1 MAKPG
6 TDRDGAMVEKTTG
19 KKSKEKISPFTK
31 TPKLDR
37 SEIMGKEGKPK
48 SSMKRKLSFSV
59 SPPRNG
65 ERDSDTDDSDPGQ
78 SSDMW
83 GERLLPPCRIYA
95 DKDGPDKKRV
105 KKESGGKKSTPVN
118 ILFGYPLSERKQMAL
133 LMQMTA
139 RDNSPDTTP
148 SHPSQAPAVQK
159 KTPNS
164 STSRQKDKVNKRN
177 ERGETPLHM
186 AAIRGDVKQ
195 VKELIGLGADV
206 NMKDFAGWTPLHEA
220 CNLGYYDVAKVLI
233 GAGAEVNTQGLDDDT
248 PLHDASSS
256 GHKDIVKLLLQH
268 GGNAFQANKRGE
280 RPVDVADSQEV
291 EQLLKGEI
299 PLSDPDDSS
308 SDSEDPPSVNPS
320 SVDENMEYSDT
331 EKDSDGKSTT
341 AKATSSVSGV
351 DEYEFKDEEEEED
364 LSKALNDR
372 HILRR
377 EVRQKEKEE
386 KEENHYTPKQSNK
399 SDQAASSCKVK
410 KAKSSR
416 VLYCSSDSSD
426 DEIEASSERKCSPTR
441 SLCNDTHKT
450 ESRTKRESL
459 TITSTEK
466 GKANKKNKSKNKEN
480 QEVQEDGK
488 ENSKSLLFSA
498 ATVSDNSDKSVREED
513 SFKMSFSPKDD
524 SSVHLFH
531 LSAVKSPKLG
541 YGQTDKQMTPLKQ
554 ENAKTFV
561 SIGDGSCPMDCV
573 KYNHYTDS
581 DYTEGSSSKS
591 CKHKDKSKHH
601 YKENSVDGDDRSSSP
616 FKDASLS
623 NSMDSSEGVFR
634 KAEKDGKVVKKHKLK
649 HKEKDKYRKD
659 YESERNRHR
668 QKELRKD
675 GHRNLEFDREFWKEN
690 FFKSDE
696 SEELKGKSET
706 PGSCSPPQ
714 KSIDSSPVKE
724 EKATLKDKHSVCNS
738 NKERKQ
744 KDEREKD
751 RPVKKEKKEM
761 AYKDERGGKEGK
773 GAENDDRSECLNLL
787 RKPEDSIPSLF
798 IKEEVED
805 KPLTGNL
812 LDHNQLE
819 TTEKGSQE
827 KNEKR
832 LPTKDRESEKCEKKQ
847 AEKEKRAKLEHLS
860 DKSDLHNSTD
870 RWKERDRLTST
881 SNLSGERSHKENEKL
896 KPVPVTKKY
905 EENKKS
911 KDKLERRSEKER
923 QEKEHSSSGDH
934 RDKDRTSSEKKGKA
948 PEKNSDHSK
957 NDRIKEKEREKDKD
971 SDKKKKEKSK
981 EAPLSSSSSNLKSLL
996 EEKKGYSSE
1005 SNKAVTLKI
1014 KEEVM
1019 KTPEKDRDR
1028 RERDR
1033 DLERHRDRERHKDKD
1048 KERTQQN
1055 RDGKPC
1061 KTRPVE
1067 SESDR
1072 SKSKASTTQKE
1083 TRPKE
1088 KRLDNDD
1095 LMRTSFERMLSLK
1108 DQEIEQWHKKHLEKI
1123 KQKERERLKQ
1133 RPGAD
1138 SAKQK
1143 NKDKAKIPTSTEPH
1157 ANKELLR
1164 SKSSEIPETSSREK
1178 MSKDA
1183 AGGRTLSLDAK
1194 NLSCFGKSGPVIENS
1209 LSRSPRPDS
1218 ERSGII
1224 SRSVSMISVASS
1236 EDSCQASMST
1246 PRPAEYD
1253 SDLNLDASD
1262 SQPPFLQSSLIV
1274 QSSRSP
1280 ILNDKET
1287 SSLPDMASGI
1297 RTPLQSKLASPF
1309 LRAVLDEDAKAVLC
1323 EPDRPTEESQKVG
1336 DVAHSGEEPGKIHQ
1350 TEPSGAVTQESLTI
1364 HSSVSVHLPG
1374 TIPETEQ
1381 AVGVEDASSSSS
1393 SQSAC
1398 VSNSREAS
1406 VKDNASQQTSLSQ
1419 ASGLL
1424 PNAAEVSKL
1433 DADTLSE
1440 QSGQNQLD
1448 SPDAET
1454 TEGSN
1459 KTSSLTCVAQ
1469 VAQAASSQPE
1479 QSSTKAPTHSLNLT
1493 WDSLSDQNNDQ
1504 LPRIDLE
1511 LRLEKRTRS
1520 LSMGPEIIMEARCM
1534 ENVSAGNAM
1543 DWTASQAPPVGS
1555 CRSSSEESTKAP
1567 PCTVSVLRD
1576 SQQVAERISP
1586 DDRRS
1591 SHSSENVGAADAQ
1604 LEMKDFSLPVPSIS
1618 NVLHC
1623 SSPEQISEEPM
1634 EVSGEEPD
1642 HSQVIA
1648 ETQVEKVVAAEDA
1661 AQTQPLQDSK
1671 ADVDA
1676 EMRDQLDGEE
1686 KSAKP
1691 GTPSDGEQNLGC
1703 TGVQLDSQSELTS
1716 GATSG
1721 SSSPLSVVDR
1731 DSDPTGA
1738 RTKAK
1743 TLDDEVDIQATHPRK
1758 RKMHRASPSTQAS
1771 LSAQQIKEKAQ
1782 QSLAAIVDSL
1792 KLEEIQPYQTERANP
1807 YYEFLHIRKKIEE
1820 KRKVLFSVI
1829 PQAPQYYD
1837 EYVTFNGSYLLDGNP
1852 LSKLCIPTIA
1862 PPPSL
1867 PEPLKEMFK
1876 QQEVVRMKLR
1886 LQHSIEREKLIVSNE
1901 QEVLRVHYR
1910 AARTLANQTL
1920 PFSAC
1925 TVLLDAEVY
1934 NMPQDVQGDD
1944 GKTSV
1949 RDRFNARQFMSW
1961 LQDVDDKFDKLKT
1974 CLLMRQ
1980 QHEAAALNAV
1990 QRLEWQLKLQELD
2003 PATYKSTSIF
2013 EIPEFHIPLVEVND
2027 DFDLTPI

>member
-19 KKSKEKISPFTK
+19 KKSKDKISPFTK

-37 SEIMGKEGKPK
+37 SEIMGKPK

-59 SPPRNG
+59 SPPCNE

-206 NMKDFAGWTPLHEA
+206 NVKDFAGWTPLHEA

-341 AKATSSVSGV
+341 VKATSSVSGV

-377 EVRQKEKEE
+377 EARQKEKEE
-386 KEENHYTPKQSNK
+386 KEQNHYTPKQSNK
-399 SDQAASSCKVK
+399 SDQTTSSCKLK
-410 KAKSSR
+410 KPKSSR

-426 DEIEASSERKCSPTR
+426 DEMEAPSERKCSPTR
-441 SLCNDTHKT
+441 SVSNDTHKT

-459 TITSTEK
+459 TLTTSEK
-466 GKANKKNKSKNKEN
+466 GKANKKKSKSQSKNKEN

-488 ENSKSLLFSA
+488 ENSKSLLFST

-531 LSAVKSPKLG
+531 LSAVKSPKLN
-541 YGQTDKQMTPLKQ
+541 YSQTDKQMTPLKQ

-561 SIGDGSCPMDCV
+561 SIGDGSCPMDSV

-601 YKENSVDGDDRSSSP
+601 YKEHSLEGDDRSSSP

-623 NSMDSSEGVFR
+623 NSMDGSEGAFR
-634 KAEKDGKVVKKHKLK
+634 KADKDGKVVKKHKLK
-649 HKEKDKYRKD
+649 HKEKDKCRKD

-675 GHRNLEFDREFWKEN
+675 GHRNMEFDREFWKEN

-696 SEELKGKSET
+696 NEELKGKCET
-706 PGSCSPPQ
+706 PGSCSPQ
-714 KSIDSSPVKE
+714 KSLDSSPIKE

-738 NKERKQ
+738 TKERKQ

-751 RPVKKEKKEM
+751 KLIKKEKKEV
-761 AYKDERGGKEGK
+761 ACKDDRGGKDGK
-773 GAENDDRSECLNLL
+773 GTENYDRSESLNLF
-787 RKPEDSIPSLF
+787 RKPEDSLPSPCV
-798 IKEEVED
+798 KEEVED
-805 KPLTGNL
+805 RPLTGNL
-812 LDHNQLE
+812 VDHNQLE
-819 TTEKGSQE
+819 TIEKSSRE
-827 KNEKR
+827 RNDKR
-832 LPTKDRESEKCEKKQ
+832 LPTKDRESEK
-847 AEKEKRAKLEHLS
+847 
-860 DKSDLHNSTD
+860 
-870 RWKERDRLTST
+870 
-881 SNLSGERSHKENEKL
+881 
-896 KPVPVTKKY
+896 
-905 EENKKS
+905 EE
-911 KDKLERRSEKER
+911 
-923 QEKEHSSSGDH
+923 
-934 RDKDRTSSEKKGKA
+934 
-948 PEKNSDHSK
+948 
-957 NDRIKEKEREKDKD
+957 I
-971 SDKKKKEKSK
+971 
-981 EAPLSSSSSNLKSLL
+981 
-996 EEKKGYSSE
+996 
-1005 SNKAVTLKI
+1005 V
-1014 KEEVM
+1014 

-1033 DLERHRDRERHKDKD
+1033 DLERHRDRDRERHKEKDKD
-1048 KERTQQN
+1048 KERSQQS
-1055 RDGKPC
+1055 RDSKLS
-1061 KTRPVE
+1061 KARPVD

-1072 SKSKASTTQKE
+1072 SKSKACPAQKE

-1088 KRLDNDD
+1088 KRLVNDD
-1095 LMRTSFERMLSLK
+1095 LMQTSFERMLSLK

-1133 RPGAD
+1133 RPGAE
-1138 SAKQK
+1138 SGKQK
-1143 NKDKAKIPTSTEPH
+1143 NKDKARISTSSEP
-1157 ANKELLR
+1157 NKELLR
-1164 SKSSEIPETSSREK
+1164 SKSSENPEVSSREK
-1178 MSKDA
+1178 ILKDA
-1183 AGGRTLSLDAK
+1183 TSGRTLSLDAK
-1194 NLSCFGKSGPVIENS
+1194 SLLCFGKTGPVIENS

-1218 ERSGII
+1218 ERSGIM

-1236 EDSCQASMST
+1236 EDSCQASTLT
-1246 PRPAEYD
+1246 PRPTEYD
-1253 SDLNLDASD
+1253 SDLNLEASD
-1262 SQPPFLQSSLIV
+1262 SQIPFLQSSLIV

-1280 ILNDKET
+1280 VVNDKDT
-1287 SSLPDMASGI
+1287 NSLPDIAPGS
-1297 RTPLQSKLASPF
+1297 RTPLSSKLASPY
-1309 LRAVLDEDAKAVLC
+1309 LRAVLDEDAKAGPC
-1323 EPDRPTEESQKVG
+1323 EPDRLIEEPQKVG
-1336 DVAHSGEEPGKIHQ
+1336 DLAYANEEPGKIHQ
-1350 TEPSGAVTQESLTI
+1350 SEASGAVTQESLSI
-1364 HSSVSVHLPG
+1364 HNSLSAHLDCA
-1374 TIPETEQ
+1374 IPEAEHS
-1381 AVGVEDASSSSS
+1381 VGIEDASGGSS
-1393 SQSAC
+1393 SQVAC
-1398 VSNSREAS
+1398 VSNSR
-1406 VKDNASQQTSLSQ
+1406 DTPITDLASQQTSLSQ
-1419 ASGLL
+1419 ASNLL
-1424 PNAAEVSKL
+1424 PTSVEVSKQN
-1433 DADTLSE
+1433 TEE
-1440 QSGQNQLD
+1440 QGGQNQLD
-1448 SPDAET
+1448 SSD
-1454 TEGSN
+1454 TEMTDSSN
-1459 KTSSLTCVAQ
+1459 KNSSLAPVSQ
-1469 VAQAASSQPE
+1469 VASAASSQPE
-1479 QSSTKAPTHSLNLT
+1479 QSLSTKTPTRSISMK
-1493 WDSLSDQNNDQ
+1493 WDSVAEANNDH
-1504 LPRIDLE
+1504 PARTDVDLGQE
-1511 LRLEKRTRS
+1511 QRARS
-1520 LSMGPEIIMEARCM
+1520 LTM
-1534 ENVSAGNAM
+1534 
-1543 DWTASQAPPVGS
+1543 
-1555 CRSSSEESTKAP
+1555 
-1567 PCTVSVLRD
+1567 
-1576 SQQVAERISP
+1576 VA
-1586 DDRRS
+1586 
-1591 SHSSENVGAADAQ
+1591 
-1604 LEMKDFSLPVPSIS
+1604 
-1618 NVLHC
+1618 
-1623 SSPEQISEEPM
+1623 
-1634 EVSGEEPD
+1634 
-1642 HSQVIA
+1642 
-1648 ETQVEKVVAAEDA
+1648 
-1661 AQTQPLQDSK
+1661 
-1671 ADVDA
+1671 
-1676 EMRDQLDGEE
+1676 
-1686 KSAKP
+1686 
-1691 GTPSDGEQNLGC
+1691 
-1703 TGVQLDSQSELTS
+1703 
-1716 GATSG
+1716 
-1721 SSSPLSVVDR
+1721 
-1731 DSDPTGA
+1731 DSDSTGA
-1738 RTKAK
+1738 RTKVK
-1743 TLDDEVDIQATHPRK
+1743 PLDDEVDHQVTHPRK
-1758 RKMHRASPSTQAS
+1758 RKMPRVSPSTQAS
-1771 LSAQQIKEKAQ
+1771 LSAQQIKEKTQ

-1807 YYEFLHIRKKIEE
+1807 YYEFLHIRRKIEE
-1820 KRKVLFSVI
+1820 KRKVLCSVI

-1852 LSKLCIPTIA
+1852 LSKLCIPTIT

-1961 LQDVDDKFDKLKT
+1961 LQDVDDKFEKLKT

>member
-19 KKSKEKISPFTK
+19 KKSKDKISPFTK

-186 AAIRGDVKQ
+186 AAIRGDVKH

-206 NMKDFAGWTPLHEA
+206 NVKDFAGWTPLHEA

-308 SDSEDPPSVNPS
+308 SDSEDLPSINPS
-320 SVDENMEYSDT
+320 SVDDNMEYSDT

-351 DEYEFKDEEEEED
+351 DEYEFKDEEEEDD

-377 EVRQKEKEE
+377 EVRQKEEQ
-386 KEENHYTPKQSNK
+386 NHYTPRQSNK
-399 SDQAASSCKVK
+399 SDQTVSSCKLK
-410 KAKSSR
+410 KPKSSR

-426 DEIEASSERKCSPTR
+426 NESEAPLERKCSPTR

-450 ESRTKRESL
+450 ENRTKRESL
-459 TITSTEK
+459 TLTSTEK
-466 GKANKKNKSKNKEN
+466 GKANKRNRSQSKNKEN

-488 ENSKSLLFSA
+488 ENSKSLLFST
-498 ATVSDNSDKSVREED
+498 ATASDNSDKSVREED

-531 LSAVKSPKLG
+531 LSAVKSPKLS
-541 YGQTDKQMTPLKQ
+541 YSQTDKQITPLKQ
-554 ENAKTFV
+554 ENTKTFV
-561 SIGDGSCPMDCV
+561 SIADGSCTMDGV

-601 YKENSVDGDDRSSSP
+601 YREHILDGDDRSSSP

-623 NSMDSSEGVFR
+623 NSMDGSEGAFR
-634 KAEKDGKVVKKHKLK
+634 KADKDGKVVKKHKLK

-659 YESERNRHR
+659 FESEKNRHR
-668 QKELRKD
+668 QKDLSKD

-696 SEELKGKSET
+696 SDELKGKCET
-706 PGSCSPPQ
+706 PGSCSPQ
-714 KSIDSSPVKE
+714 KSIDSPPVKDD
-724 EKATLKDKHSVCNS
+724 KATLKDKHSVCNS
-738 NKERKQ
+738 TKDRKQ
-744 KDEREKD
+744 KDERDKD
-751 RPVKKEKKEM
+751 KSIKKEKKDI
-761 AYKDERGGKEGK
+761 AYKEERGGKDSK
-773 GAENDDRSECLNLL
+773 GAENVDRSECPNMI
-787 RKPEDSIPSLF
+787 RKPEDSLPNPC
-798 IKEEVED
+798 IKEETED
-805 KPLTGNL
+805 KPIPGNL
-812 LDHNQLE
+812 FDHNQLE
-819 TTEKGSQE
+819 TTEKSSRE
-827 KNEKR
+827 KIDKR
-832 LPTKDRESEKCEKKQ
+832 LPTKDRESEKGEKKQ
-847 AEKEKRAKLEHLS
+847 AEKEKKTKSDHLS
-860 DKSDLHNSTD
+860 DKSDLYNCTD
-870 RWKERDRLTST
+870 RWKEREKIMTM
-881 SNLSGERSHKENEKL
+881 SNSSGERIHKESDKL
-896 KPVPVTKKY
+896 KPIAPVKKH

-911 KDKLERRSEKER
+911 KDKSERRSEKER
-923 QEKEHSSSGDH
+923 QEREHFSSDH
-934 RDKDRTSSEKKGKA
+934 RDRDKMSYEKKGKA
-948 PEKNSDHSK
+948 PERSSDHCK
-957 NDRIKEKEREKDKD
+957 IDRVKEKERDKD
-971 SDKKKKEKSK
+971 FDKKKKEKLK
-981 EAPLSSSSSNLKSLL
+981 ETMISSSGSNLKFLL
-996 EEKKGYSSE
+996 EDKKGYTSE
-1005 SNKAVTLKI
+1005 SNKTATLKL
-1014 KEEVM
+1014 KEEVI
-1019 KTPEKDRDR
+1019 KTHEKDRDR
-1028 RERDR
+1028 RERER
-1033 DLERHRDRERHKDKD
+1033 DLDRHRDKDRERHKERD
-1048 KERTQQN
+1048 KERQH
-1055 RDGKPC
+1055 RDSKVS
-1061 KTRPVE
+1061 KARPAEV
-1067 SESDR
+1067 ESDR
-1072 SKSKASTTQKE
+1072 SKSKASSAQKE

-1088 KRLDNDD
+1088 KRLVNDD
-1095 LMRTSFERMLSLK
+1095 LMQTSFERMLSLK

-1133 RPGAD
+1133 RPGAGAD
-1138 SAKQK
+1138 SGRPK
-1143 NKDKAKIPTSTEPH
+1143 NKDKAKISTSNEPS

-1164 SKSSEIPETSSREK
+1164 SKSSEIPDASGREK
-1178 MSKDA
+1178 ILKDA
-1183 AGGRTLSLDAK
+1183 TSGRTLSLDAK
-1194 NLSCFGKSGPVIENS
+1194 NLLCFGKSVPVIENS

-1218 ERSGII
+1218 ERSAIM

-1236 EDSCQASMST
+1236 EDSCQTTMLT
-1246 PRPAEYD
+1246 PRPTEYD
-1253 SDLNLDASD
+1253 SDLNLEMSD

-1280 ILNDKET
+1280 IINDKEMN
-1287 SSLPDMASGI
+1287 SLPDVTSGN
-1297 RTPLQSKLASPF
+1297 RTPLSSRLVSSQS
-1309 LRAVLDEDAKAVLC
+1309 RTVLDEDDKAGQA
-1323 EPDRPTEESQKVG
+1323 ESDRLTEESQKVA
-1336 DVAHSGEEPGKIHQ
+1336 DVAYSGEEPGKIHQ
-1350 TEPSGAVTQESLTI
+1350 TEASGAVTQESLT
-1364 HSSVSVHLPG
+1364 SNDSLSVHPPCAG
-1374 TIPETEQ
+1374 SEVEQ
-1381 AVGVEDASSSSS
+1381 SISVEDASKGSI
-1393 SQSAC
+1393 SQHAC
-1398 VSNSREAS
+1398 VPNSE
-1406 VKDNASQQTSLSQ
+1406 DLPGQQTSFPHGI
-1419 ASGLL
+1419 GLL
-1424 PNAAEVSKL
+1424 PATVEVSKL
-1433 DADTLSE
+1433 NTDTIPEHSA
-1440 QSGQNQLD
+1440 QNQLD
-1448 SPDAET
+1448 CFDTEMADDA
-1454 TEGSN
+1454 N
-1459 KTSSLTCVAQ
+1459 QNSSLASVAQ
-1469 VAQAASSQPE
+1469 VASAVSSE
-1479 QSSTKAPTHSLNLT
+1479 RSFTKTPTQIVNLK
-1493 WDSLSDQNNDQ
+1493 WDSVFDPSNDHPARTDVDLREDKSVRNLSSD
-1504 LPRIDLE
+1504 PE
-1511 LRLEKRTRS
+1511 S
-1520 LSMGPEIIMEARCM
+1520 LMEDRCM
-1534 ENVSAGNAM
+1534 ENVSAGNRT
-1543 DWTASQAPPVGS
+1543 DWTTSQASCLGS
-1555 CRSSSEESTKAP
+1555 SRISSEESAKMLQ
-1567 PCTVSVLRD
+1567 CTVSVFRN
-1576 SQQVAERISP
+1576 SHQVAEQISA
-1586 DDRRS
+1586 DDCKA
-1591 SHSSENVGAADAQ
+1591 SHFGENVVAADAH
-1604 LEMKDFSLPVPSIS
+1604 LEKKECTVPAPSIS
-1618 NVLHC
+1618 TVLHC
-1623 SSPEQISEEPM
+1623 TSPEQTSEEPM
-1634 EVSGEEPD
+1634 DVSEEKPD
-1642 HSQVIA
+1642 HKQVIA
-1648 ETQVEKVVAAEDA
+1648 EAQVEKAVSTEDG
-1661 AQTQPLQDSK
+1661 AQTQPLTDTNANVAQEMPDLAELAVEEQPSK
-1671 ADVDA
+1671 
-1676 EMRDQLDGEE
+1676 Q
-1686 KSAKP
+1686 
-1691 GTPSDGEQNLGC
+1691 GTPSDGEQNMGC
-1703 TGVQLDSQSELTS
+1703 TGVQFDSQSEQIS

-1721 SSSPLSVVDR
+1721 GSSPLSVADR
-1731 DSDPTGA
+1731 DSDPIAA
-1738 RTKAK
+1738 RTKVK
-1743 TLDDEVDIQATHPRK
+1743 IPDDEVDIQVTHPRK
-1758 RKMHRASPSTQAS
+1758 RKMPRSSPSTPAG
-1771 LSAQQIKEKAQ
+1771 LSAQQIKEKTQ

-1820 KRKVLFSVI
+1820 KRKVLCSVI

-1852 LSKLCIPTIA
+1852 LSKICIPTIT

-1876 QQEVVRMKLR
+1876 QQELVRMKLR